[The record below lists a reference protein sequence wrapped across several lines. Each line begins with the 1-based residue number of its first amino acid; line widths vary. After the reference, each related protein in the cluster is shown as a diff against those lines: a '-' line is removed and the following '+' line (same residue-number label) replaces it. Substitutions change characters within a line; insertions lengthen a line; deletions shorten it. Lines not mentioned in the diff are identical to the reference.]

1 MVRKRVRVTGTVQ
14 GVGFRPH
21 VHHLATGLGLRG
33 FVLNDSRG
41 VLIEVEGSPEVIED
55 FRVAV
60 VEEAPPLASIE
71 SLEVEDLPPIG
82 DESFIIRP
90 TPSGGRSDTP
100 ISPDIA
106 TCDEC
111 LAEIS
116 DPEARRFRYPFTNCT
131 DCGPRFTITMSTP
144 YDRVNTTM
152 RAFAMC
158 DLCRDEYEDPR
169 DRRFH
174 AQPIACPG
182 CGPQLELLDP
192 AGTAIEGDPIE
203 EAARRIEQGAIVA
216 IKGLGGFHLAC
227 DARAEGVVAELRR
240 RKHRDEK
247 PLAVMVASPAAAM
260 RVADISDDAAAE
272 MTSGARPIVLV
283 PRKDAAGGN
292 ENPLAEGV
300 SPGNRFCGLMLPY
313 TPLHHLLMQALDRP
327 IVMTS
332 GNLSDEPMVT
342 TTGDAMQ
349 RLGGIADAFLVHDR
363 DIYIRCDDS
372 VIRVEGDIGYPIR
385 RSRGYAPGP
394 LLMTRPF
401 PKTVLAVGA
410 ELKNTFCLGIGRRAT
425 LSHHIGDLEDYE
437 ATSAY
442 KAAIAHFID
451 VYEAELEVVAHDMH
465 PEYLSTKWALGS
477 DIEEKV
483 AVQHH
488 HAHIASCL
496 ADNGRED
503 RVIGLALDGTGY
515 GDDGHIWGCEVLSSD
530 LVSYRRAAHLA
541 YIPLPGGAAAVKQ
554 PWRMAA
560 VYLQRAFGEDAS
572 DLSLDVVK
580 RTGSDWGP
588 ILAMADRGIN
598 SPLTSSAGRLFDAV
612 AALCGIRDVVTY
624 EGQAAAE
631 LEQLADVAIEDG
643 YPCSYEDGTI
653 SGADLVAAAAEDL
666 DRGRPPPLVSARF
679 HNGLAGA
686 LRRACLVVREDEGL
700 STVALSGGT
709 WQNLFLTRRTRAML
723 IDEGFEVLTHRRVPP
738 NDGGISL
745 GQAVVA
751 GAGAQAREARLPGR
765 DRV

>member
-41 VLIEVEGSPEVIED
+41 VLIEVEGSPEVIEG

-60 VEEAPPLASIE
+60 VEGAPPLASIE

-82 DESFIIRP
+82 DESFVIRP

-116 DPEARRFRYPFTNCT
+116 DPDARRFRYPFTNCT

-152 RAFAMC
+152 RAFEMC
-158 DLCRDEYEDPR
+158 DLCRREYEDPR

-174 AQPIACPG
+174 AQPIACPD

-192 AGTAIEGDPIE
+192 AGTAIEGDPIA
-203 EAARRIEQGAIVA
+203 EAARFLARGAIVA

-227 DARAEGVVAELRR
+227 DARTEDVVAELRR

-247 PLAVMVASPAAAM
+247 PLAVMVTDLVAATG
-260 RVADISDDAAAE
+260 VGDISDDAAAE
-272 MTSGARPIVLV
+272 MISGTRPIVLV
-283 PRKDAAGGN
+283 PRKDVAGGN
-292 ENPLAEGV
+292 EPLAEGV
-300 SPGNRFCGLMLPY
+300 SPGNRFVGLMLPY
-313 TPLHHLLMQALDRP
+313 TPLHHLLMRALDHP

-349 RLGGIADAFLVHDR
+349 RLVGIADAFLVHDR
-363 DIYIRCDDS
+363 DIYMRCDDS

-425 LSHHIGDLEDYE
+425 LSHHIGDLENYE
-437 ATSAY
+437 ANSAFM
-442 KAAIAHFID
+442 AAIAHFID

-515 GDDGHIWGCEVLSSD
+515 GDDGHIWGCEVLSAD
-530 LVSYRRAAHLA
+530 LESYRRAAHLA

-560 VYLQRAFGEDAS
+560 VYLQAAFGDAVS
-572 DLSLDVVK
+572 DLSLGVAE
-580 RTGSDWGP
+580 RNASDWAP
-588 ILAMADRGIN
+588 ILAMADKGIN
-598 SPLTSSAGRLFDAV
+598 SPLNSSAGRLFDAM
-612 AALCGIRDVVTY
+612 AALCGLRDVASY

-631 LEQLADVAIEDG
+631 LEQIANQAIEDS
-643 YPCSYEDGTI
+643 YPCRQIDGII
-653 SGADLVAAAAEDL
+653 SGVDLVAAAAEEL
-666 DRGRPPPLVSARF
+666 ATGCPPSDVSARF
-679 HNGLAGA
+679 HNGLARA
-686 LRRACLVVREDEGL
+686 LLSASMGVREEEGL

-709 WQNLFLTRRTRAML
+709 WQNLFLARRTRAML
-723 IDEGFEVLTHRRVPP
+723 MGEGFEVLTHRRVPP

-751 GAGAQAREARLPGR
+751 AAGTERRDGRPPARPEC
-765 DRV
+765 D